1 MANLNKTYKSLT
13 IVLAIA
19 VVALSVTLFWQ
30 LNKKQGITNEPNQQ
44 ESGCEEFY
52 DGTRACTSWYVGLSE
67 AEAKSK
73 AESDGLKSRVVE
85 DNNNPNIFFHQD
97 RQSKRV
103 NFTIYNGEV
112 TKAEFY

>member
-1 MANLNKTYKSLT
+1 
-13 IVLAIA
+13 
-19 VVALSVTLFWQ
+19 
-30 LNKKQGITNEPNQQ
+30 
-44 ESGCEEFY
+44 
-52 DGTRACTSWYVGLSE
+52 VGLSE